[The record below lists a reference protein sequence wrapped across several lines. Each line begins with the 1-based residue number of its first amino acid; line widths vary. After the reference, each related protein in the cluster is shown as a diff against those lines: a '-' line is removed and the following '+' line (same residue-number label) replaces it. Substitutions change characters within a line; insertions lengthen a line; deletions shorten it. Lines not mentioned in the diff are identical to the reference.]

1 MRRETTSSS
10 FQIRV
15 LRRGPAVEGPETELT
30 VLLVSVLLFQDFCAR
45 IVQRW
50 WLKYHPRNLHK
61 AEVRQKQSDS
71 QVRRNAAISIQ
82 RAWRRHIDIQVYR
95 YYRDLINFKTRG
107 DPSLMLRCINPQEA
121 KLLDAASGTSVR
133 FRLAGDRFPPNIYYK
148 IFTQR
153 PIQDLCANSPK
164 DYTRP
169 EAKNPT
175 VRHKHNNISQVIDE
189 DAERKHWYRRI
200 ENNGWRLVSDRLIHH
215 IMNDPIT
222 YESSKKEYKFSH
234 NRLKRRQDVEKQK
247 KTKKIEWMRKMY
259 KEGMLRAR
267 ADDRETVQL
276 IQGAAAGMIATVE
289 EQGPGALEDWE
300 VDELLD
306 WTTSLNFEEYFST
319 WQGLATS
326 APSNFKAEKSM
337 SITTS
342 NIDPYEL
349 TVSTAPSRFP
359 STRQSRHTPATPAPG
374 SSSIHIHT

>member
-1 MRRETTSSS
+1 MTDKTKARLNLEAAYNSYLQRCMRAGLKSSDILS
-10 FQIRV
+10 
-15 LRRGPAVEGPETELT
+15 
-30 VLLVSVLLFQDFCAR
+30 FQDFCAR

-306 WTTSLNFEEYFST
+306 WTTSLNFEE
-319 WQGLATS
+319 
-326 APSNFKAEKSM
+326 
-337 SITTS
+337 
-342 NIDPYEL
+342 
-349 TVSTAPSRFP
+349 
-359 STRQSRHTPATPAPG
+359 
-374 SSSIHIHT
+374 